1 MLDNVDSDFKAMSSF
16 SEIEADFTASL
27 VVKLQDQ
34 ISKGKQAIKGEDT
47 IEQIDEWCEKLTS
60 LSITDGQ
67 IAAET
72 AVQKPLDIKMI
83 DEVEEPQ
90 LDVLGEVAKYAKMLG
105 W

>member
-1 MLDNVDSDFKAMSSF
+1 VLIENSKELHGHLRGVINMLDNVDSDFKAMSSF

-60 LSITDGQ
+60 LSITDG
-67 IAAET
+67 
-72 AVQKPLDIKMI
+72 
-83 DEVEEPQ
+83 
-90 LDVLGEVAKYAKMLG
+90 
-105 W
+105 